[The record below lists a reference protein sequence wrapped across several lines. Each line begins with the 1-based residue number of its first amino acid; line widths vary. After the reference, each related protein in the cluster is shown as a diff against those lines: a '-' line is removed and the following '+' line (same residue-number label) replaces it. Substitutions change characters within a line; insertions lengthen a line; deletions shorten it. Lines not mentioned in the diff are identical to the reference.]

1 MGNSMKKIL
10 IILISIL
17 LLFSPVI
24 GNNHKGETL
33 YRWGEN
39 PDYKWM
45 GFGDKDTHPVYQ
57 GQVKDGKPNGL
68 GVIIYPDGIWKGGNK
83 YVGEWKDGKEHGQGT
98 LTTPVVDSRN
108 LIHHGRKYV
117 GEWKNGKH
125 WNGTTEKDGKIEKKV
140 VNGKYI
146 RQ

>member
-1 MGNSMKKIL
+1 MKHLL
-10 IILISIL
+10 IILISVL
-17 LLFSPVI
+17 LLSSPVI

-33 YRWGEN
+33 YRWGEY

-57 GQVKDGKPNGL
+57 GQVKNGKPNGL
-68 GVIIYPDGIWKGGNK
+68 GVIIYPDGILKGGNK

-98 LTTPVVDSRN
+98 LTTPVEDSRN
-108 LIHHGRKYV
+108 FIHHGRKYV
-117 GEWKNGKH
+117 GEWKKGKH

-140 VNGKYI
+140 VNGKEI
-146 RQ
+146 K